1 MPSKG
6 SRFTPGVWGLR
17 LCSPDVW
24 QPFATVRN
32 RSCVGPM
39 AVPMASSAKK
49 RSFFGGFKRCV
60 ASFRVAG
67 MALCD
72 IPTCFIIC
80 RKSFLCSRRNASA
93 SFSEDELQFSWQAQ
107 HIGDLHRHF
116 AWRAQHFRIVVLGV
130 FCQSHCQGCV
140 KW

>member
-1 MPSKG
+1 MFA
-6 SRFTPGVWGLR
+6 RR
-17 LCSPDVW
+17 L
-24 QPFATVRN
+24 ATVRN
-32 RSCVGPM
+32 RPQPFVCGPYGR
-39 AVPMASSAKK
+39 AYGEFCKK
-49 RSFFGGFKRCV
+49 KGPFWSRGFKRCV

-80 RKSFLCSRRNASA
+80 RKSFLCGRRNASA

-116 AWRAQHFRIVVLGV
+116 AWRGATLQDCRVGCFLPIALSGLRQVVTKCKFRGRRGIM
-130 FCQSHCQGCV
+130 
-140 KW
+140 